1 MTDELPGVSRDKQ
14 TAVRVAESRFQQQ
27 PGDVIKKK
35 NKQTGDGNNNKDK

>member
-27 PGDVIKKK
+27 PGDVIKK
-35 NKQTGDGNNNKDK
+35 NKQTNWRWKQQ

>member
-35 NKQTGDGNNNKDK
+35 KTGEGNNKKDK